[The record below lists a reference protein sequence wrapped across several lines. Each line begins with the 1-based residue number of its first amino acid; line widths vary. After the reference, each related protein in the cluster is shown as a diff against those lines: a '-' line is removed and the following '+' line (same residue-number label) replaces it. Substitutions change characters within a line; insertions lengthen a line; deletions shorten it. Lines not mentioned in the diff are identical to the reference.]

1 MQFPQ
6 VPKSRDQEIDEQIAM
21 YTDQILSGE
30 KIERRE
36 MNDVEVADLQ
46 RTVLRIRA
54 AYRREQPDPLMVA
67 RIQNRLQVEWKEVW
81 QERRATRRWPQ
92 LVLFGALAVVLVVA
106 VFASGMPADNALP
119 GAADYF
125 PPWAPVIVILGVILI
140 AVLIWI
146 DHRR

>member
-6 VPKSRDQEIDEQIAM
+6 VPKSSDQEIDEQIAM
-21 YTDQILSGE
+21 VTDQILSGE
-30 KIERRE
+30 KIEREE

-46 RTVLRIRA
+46 RTVLRIQA
-54 AYRREQPDPLMVA
+54 AYRREPPDPLMVA

-81 QERRATRRWPQ
+81 LERRATRKWPQ
-92 LVLFGALAVVLVVA
+92 LVLFGALVVMLVAALIVA
-106 VFASGMPADNALP
+106 GMPADNSMP

-125 PPWAPVIVILGVILI
+125 PPWAPVIGILGVILI
-140 AVLIWI
+140 AVLIWF